1 MSSPRVLRRLTVLRE
16 DADKE
21 PIPQRKYFH
30 IGQPEIMDDIG
41 ECIPMISWVDDNL
54 SRFVIAN
61 GPSSAW
67 GRGAPGP
74 TVLSLPN
81 HAVKPND
88 GIFLCTGPGD
98 HSSTPHPDGKG
109 TIHFIHLGMPGRL
122 WDKGLVKLYV
132 YRLEGVQ
139 MKSLLEKKG

>member
-1 MSSPRVLRRLTVLRE
+1 MSTPRMLRRLTVLRE

-54 SRFVIAN
+54 SRFVVADA
-61 GPSSAW
+61 PSSAW
-67 GRGAPGP
+67 GRTSPP
-74 TVLSLPN
+74 PMILSLPN
-81 HAVKPND
+81 HAVQVQD
-88 GIFLCTGPGD
+88 GIFLCTAAGE
-98 HSSTPHPDGKG
+98 HTSTPHPDGKG
-109 TIHFIHLGMPGRL
+109 TIHFIHLGMGERL
-122 WDKGLVKLYV
+122 WDKGLAKLYV

-139 MKSLLEKKG
+139 MKSLLEK